1 MIAIDGILLQGDA
14 LKEVWVKASGLLL
27 PLWSRDIIVKMG
39 NCLDSFIDAD
49 DSKRSASYL

>member
-1 MIAIDGILLQGDA
+1 MGYFCKGDA

-39 NCLDSFIDAD
+39 NCLDGFIDAD